1 MLKLNRKENNT
12 NTKEISILGLLS
24 APGRYN
30 LTEMKTKSVQK
41 EKHFR
46 AIKCPW

>member
-24 APGRYN
+24 APGRYISRKVKSIYKT
-30 LTEMKTKSVQK
+30 LMKK
-41 EKHFR
+41 E
-46 AIKCPW
+46 